1 MPLQKIINHV
11 SDAGVA
17 QQEVRLTCNQQGVG
31 STPTTGSTIIF
42 RGGEY
47 MKVNENGFLMC
58 PECAKKTKTKV
69 IPNVTKIRDFPLYCP
84 WCKRETIINY

>member
-1 MPLQKIINHV
+1 M
-11 SDAGVA
+11 
-17 QQEVRLTCNQQGVG
+17 R
-31 STPTTGSTIIF
+31 
-42 RGGEY
+42 
-47 MKVNENGFLMC
+47 VNENGFLLC